1 MKTLTATAAYAVLAV
16 LLPVPAPAQSGTAS
30 TVSAP
35 QKLVIEVE
43 VPAPV
48 SEVWRAFS
56 TSEGLSTWLT
66 PEATVDLRPGGE
78 WTARFPGGST
88 GGGTI
93 VSFIPEKEMVLSA
106 LAPDK
111 FPHVRAERTRAT
123 FQFEARGTTTVVRL
137 TQTGWKSDDEW
148 IRAYEYLT
156 AGNAQLMA
164 TLHKRFVDGPIDWKK
179 VFGDSAKNSGR

>member
-1 MKTLTATAAYAVLAV
+1 MKTLTATAAYAALAV
-16 LLPVPAPAQSGTAS
+16 LLPALATAQSGAS
-30 TVSAP
+30 TMISAP

-93 VSFIPEKEMVLSA
+93 FSFVPEKEMVLSA

-111 FPHVRAERTRAT
+111 FPHVRAERTRVA
-123 FQFEARGTTTVVRL
+123 FQFEAHGNTTVVRL
-137 TQTGWKSDDEW
+137 TQTGWKNDEEW

-179 VFGDSAKNSGR
+179 VFGDSAKNSGQ